1 MKLISG
7 QEYLARY
14 PNFKLVNR
22 QNDIARIMSILTRK
36 KNNSLLLTGTRGVGV
51 SSLIR
56 GLLSFKNDD
65 NASFD
70 ILSKQFF
77 VLDIDGLYAS
87 GDNQEINKEFQQII
101 HSLGKTPNA
110 VLVILDAYAFIE
122 GAKNSGNDH
131 FINVLNQADKSD
143 KFQTII
149 EVNDDQLN
157 AVYSWN
163 NCVSDLYTLYEVKEL
178 SGHELY
184 DVVREVATTDLESF
198 HNIKISDEAIK
209 EAIYLTNKYR
219 EEFGL
224 GKCQPTKAISL
235 LDRALSKYKQNVSE
249 DHPLLAKLRKDIA
262 EADDEALKEELQ
274 EVYNSSFA
282 DWMEKK
288 LEIQK
293 LAKAQTE
300 AEALR
305 LKYEDELGKAKEKQ
319 EKGEVECDAISK
331 REIANFKALAKAGF
345 DSKEVCELKKNIKDI
360 NSEIER
366 MSMQYKTVTQALN
379 ANLKLDK
386 DEVIESFGIIS
397 GISSA
402 KLNENEIETLKNL
415 ENNLLND
422 VYGQDEIVTKIANAI
437 KVAKVD
443 TMKDPGPAASFLFLG
458 PSGTGKTWLSKS
470 LAKHMFGDEKS
481 LIRFDMSE
489 YMEKHAVAK
498 LIGAPPGYEGFECGG
513 ILTNTVRKNPVGIYL
528 FDEIEKAHPDVFN
541 IFLQILSD
549 GRLTDNIGRTVD
561 FSETI
566 IIMTSNIG
574 QKYYLDASLSNEEAI
589 NLANKE
595 LSETY
600 RSELLNRFNGREN
613 IFHFNR
619 LEMSTIE
626 KIVKREINNLD
637 LNYARQGIHVNIDD
651 QSISAFCKD
660 HYDVI
665 RGARGLPGYIK
676 ATLRPVI
683 VNYLLNCP
691 GIMGIFD
698 VKYDTDEKGF
708 VINFIVGTKEND

>member
-14 PNFKLVNR
+14 PNFKLVHR
-22 QNDIARIMSILTRK
+22 QNDMARITSILTRK

-101 HSLGKTPNA
+101 HSLEKTPNA

-163 NCVSDLYTLYEVKEL
+163 NCVNDLYTLYEVKEL
-178 SGHELY
+178 SGNELY
-184 DVVREVATTDLESF
+184 DVVREVATNDLESF

-235 LDRALSKYKQNVSE
+235 LDRALSKYKQSVSE

-305 LKYEDELGKAKEKQ
+305 LKYEDELVKAKEKQ

-331 REIANFKALAKAGF
+331 RDAANFKALMKMGF

-513 ILTNTVRKNPVGIYL
+513 ILTNTVRKNPIGIYL

-574 QKYYLDASLSNEEAI
+574 QKYYLDASLSNEETI

-595 LSETY
+595 LGETY

-637 LNYARQGIHVNIDD
+637 FNYARQGIHVNIDD
-651 QSISAFCKD
+651 QSISAFCED

-676 ATLRPVI
+676 ATLRPII

-691 GIMGIFD
+691 GITGTFN
-698 VKYDTDEKGF
+698 VKYDIDEKGF
-708 VINFIVGTKEND
+708 VVNFIVGTKEND